1 MLPGPAL
8 ISESQE
14 GLGSSAAGDF
24 VPFHV
29 ASPGLCGC
37 GCNHGA
43 AWEESSRDR
52 ALAGKWVE
60 Q

>member
-1 MLPGPAL
+1 MLRGPAL
-8 ISESQE
+8 ISESPE

-24 VPFHV
+24 VPPQA
-29 ASPGLCGC
+29 ASPGLCGS
-37 GCNHGA
+37 GCDHGA

-52 ALAGKWVE
+52 ALAGKWAE